1 MRKLL
6 TDNFPL
12 VTICKPDY
20 NIYQSGYKMPGKMH
34 EFCGYKIIINMY
46 NQIESKVV
54 IVTGASS
61 GIGKAIALKL
71 SKFGARLIL
80 SGRRMEQL
88 EKVEDEIKSAGGEAI
103 CVTTDV
109 RHKVDMENLV
119 NAAVKKYGRL
129 DVIINNAGVAQV
141 SRIDELDTD
150 GWEEMIDIN
159 LKGVLYGMAAAI
171 PVFRQQRS
179 GHIVNIIS
187 TAGIKIVPT
196 QGVYA
201 GTKNAVR
208 TITEA
213 FRQES
218 DGAIRIT
225 GISPGMVKT
234 DFARNMKNEAT
245 RSTILENMEQ
255 LAIAPEAVADAVL
268 YAISQPADVEVGEIV
283 IRPARQN

>member
-1 MRKLL
+1 
-6 TDNFPL
+6 
-12 VTICKPDY
+12 
-20 NIYQSGYKMPGKMH
+20 
-34 EFCGYKIIINMY
+34 MY
-46 NQIESKVV
+46 NQLEGKVV
-54 IVTGASS
+54 AITGASS
-61 GIGKAIALKL
+61 GIGKAIARNL
-71 SKFGARLIL
+71 SKSGARLVL
-80 SGRRMEQL
+80 GARRMEQL
-88 EKVEDEIKSAGGEAI
+88 EKIAEEIKGSGGECAYI
-103 CVTTDV
+103 IMDV
-109 RHKVDMENLV
+109 RHKVDLEHLV
-119 NAAVKKYGRL
+119 NTAVKKYGRL

-141 SRIDELDTD
+141 SRIDELDID

-171 PVFRQQRS
+171 PVFRQQQS

-218 DGAIRIT
+218 DGTIRIT

-234 DFARNMKNEAT
+234 DFANNMKDHAT
-245 RSTILENMEQ
+245 RAAISEKMEQ
-255 LAIAPEAVADAVL
+255 LAIEPEAIADAVL
-268 YAISQPADVEVGEIV
+268 YAISQPADVEVGDIV

>member
-1 MRKLL
+1 MQE
-6 TDNFPL
+6 FW
-12 VTICKPDY
+12 
-20 NIYQSGYKMPGKMH
+20 GYKTTITMH
-34 EFCGYKIIINMY
+34 

-54 IVTGASS
+54 VITGASS

-71 SKFGARLIL
+71 SKLGARLIL
-80 SGRRMEQL
+80 GGRRMEQL
-88 EKVEDEIKSAGGEAI
+88 TKVDEEIKSIGGEAI
-103 CVTTDV
+103 CLKTDV
-109 RHKVDMENLV
+109 RHKIDVEQLV
-119 NAAVKKYGRL
+119 NAAVRKYGQL

-141 SRIDELDTD
+141 SRIDELDTE
-150 GWEEMIDIN
+150 GWEEMIDVN

-171 PVFRQQRS
+171 PVFRQQQS

-187 TAGIKIVPT
+187 TSGIKIVPT

-234 DFARNMKNEAT
+234 DFARNMKNAAT
-245 RSTILENMEQ
+245 RSAILEKMEE
-255 LAIAPEAVADAVL
+255 LAIEPEAVADAVL
-268 YAISQPADVEVGEIV
+268 YALSQPAEVEVGDIV